1 MFQVK
6 VRLYDILYCWCTTRI
21 CYDIAID
28 YHRKYTIHQYILERF
43 IATNNNQVV
52 VSLARS

>member
-6 VRLYDILYCWCTTRI
+6 VRLYDIFYCWCTTQI

-28 YHRKYTIHQYILERF
+28 YHRKYIIHQYILERF
-43 IATNNNQVV
+43 IATTIFK
-52 VSLARS
+52 